1 VSGFALSPA
10 AQADIADIWDYTA
23 GRWGEAQAERYVL
36 GVRDACQR
44 LAAGSMASRAADD
57 IRAGYRKAVVGSHV
71 LFFRVG
77 DGGVLTVIRVLHQR
91 MDVAGHL

>member
-1 VSGFALSPA
+1 MGGLVLSPA

-23 GRWGEAQAERYVL
+23 DRWGEAQAERYVL

-44 LAAGSMASRAADD
+44 LAAGSMTSRAADD

-71 LFFRVG
+71 LFFRIG
-77 DGGVLTVIRVLHQR
+77 ADGVLTVIRVLHQR
-91 MDVAGHL
+91 MDVAGNL